1 MVMDIKTYLDTHT
14 TAEATELAEKAGT
27 KLAYLKQIGWGLR
40 RPAAD
45 VAIRL
50 HAASNGLVHCCEV
63 RPDLPWPAEMR
74 AGVNPSAPARDA
86 A

>member
-1 MVMDIKTYLDTHT
+1 MDIKTYLETHT
-14 TAEATELAEKAGT
+14 TAEADTLARAAKT
-27 KLAYLKQIGWGLR
+27 SLMYLKHIAWGLR
-40 RPAAD
+40 QPSAD

-74 AGVNPSAPARDA
+74 AGINPSAPAKDA